1 MIKDCPYC
9 RKQVK
14 IPDILESG
22 WYVCPYDDCSKTFF
36 FDRDTSTLHK
46 IEEPT
51 EEILEDEIVIIC
63 PNPDCRQKLRI
74 PKATGTLQVKCPKC
88 RTSFRYPTRGKE
100 AQHDISGLLA
110 EFDKALDDEIK
121 AVKARGGDR
130 TLMLKEGELV
140 GEIAGGRIYQFNL
153 ERKIPV
159 VDETPAQI
167 EIMGRNYRAAIVR
180 FLEFKIEVRI
190 TDFDGELVPAALLKI
205 DATYVLKKLKD
216 ALSSLTR
223 GSWSPSLAL
232 KVFNYIPPKC
242 SVGELVFRLM
252 DDHENSLDRCQ
263 LKAVE
268 ICLGNEVSFIHGPPG
283 TGKTR
288 TLVNVVNDLANNGKR
303 VLVSC
308 HTNIAC
314 DNVIDQFLSY
324 EGQETV
330 KNLLKNGEIVRIGT
344 PVLQDQRIREL
355 TIEAIH
361 ERLSKELCQEKEALI
376 TSKDSL
382 GHRNKR
388 SYEYKQIFLECQDL
402 AEGIA
407 RCERNIHASRHVIE
421 RHILEEDQLNQIISQ
436 KKQLLSTAEKRNT
449 IVNFFRGTRPQS
461 IRLAITN
468 LNNRKMEKTR
478 TRLQEEKRFALL
490 SNELA
495 KLNASFSEKT
505 GHLPQGISIEQI
517 ESLLRETENTLEE
530 TEAKIV
536 DVDEKISELDKGVLN
551 KAKVIVSTLAKTFTD
566 PILTNIEFDVV
577 VVDEASIAP
586 LPMLFYVCSL
596 AKLKVLIFGDPKQ
609 LAPIA
614 LADTPAAQKWLKKD
628 IFQAAEATEKRV
640 DDPRIETL
648 DNQYRM
654 HGDIFRIVKKYF
666 YRNLYDRRPEIDKD
680 YHKYDGSLIP
690 IPEHRVVIIDTSNA
704 NACMATE
711 KTGPKSSSRYNL
723 YHIET
728 LEKILHDLIDS
739 NHVEEREIA
748 IITPYRSQASFVRE
762 MLMESRFKGI
772 ESGTVHS
779 FQGIEKKYVIFDFV
793 EAIGGKRIGVLV
805 NDRHEKYLGK
815 GQDENEALRLLTVA
829 FSRPREKL
837 LIISHNKHMLS
848 ELPENSVIKKII
860 VDLINRKAIVD
871 GSKLVPYY
879 IPGNEYPDSTLF
891 SEEELLGREA
901 VFNQRSFYPH
911 LIKDLGNATKEV
923 IFISGYMTTNRVERL
938 MPHLTGLLSRGI
950 NIKIFTKPP
959 REQLSREQELEELHH
974 RLKDIG
980 IEIYQHYGTHEKAV
994 AIDGHILY
1002 AGSLNVLSFS
1012 HSSNEMMIRSDSKP
1026 KLQKV
1031 FSVLAKNYPK
1041 LKDYLIDTGYLVSEQ
1056 PVDLTPERFQ
1066 NTLDS
1071 MRPKHRELPQNKQ
1084 EAEEYYA
1091 SMFTKLRWIIADDKR
1106 IPNFAVLF
1114 ADTIKA
1120 MLNDPPTTVEQLLS
1134 LPEFRRNRTNI
1145 RGYENIVLEILKEYR
1160 EVIGKDEVKRRKL

>member
-22 WYVCPYDDCSKTFF
+22 WYVCPYGDCSNTFF
-36 FDRDTSTLHK
+36 FDRDASTLHK

-51 EEILEDEIVIIC
+51 QGIPGDEIVIIC

-74 PKATGTLQVKCPKC
+74 PKATGTLQVTCPKC

-110 EFDKALDDEIK
+110 EFDNALDDEIK
-121 AVKARGGDR
+121 AVKTRGGDW
-130 TLMLKEGELV
+130 TLGLKDGEFI
-140 GEIAGGRIYQFNL
+140 GEIARGRIYQFNV

-167 EIMGRNYRAAIVR
+167 EIMGRNYRASIVR
-180 FLEFKIEVRI
+180 FLEFKLEVCI
-190 TDFDGELVPAALLKI
+190 TDFDGERIPSARLKI

-242 SVGELVFRLM
+242 SVGKPVFILL
-252 DDHENSLDRCQ
+252 DDDGNPPDPCQ
-263 LKAVE
+263 SKAIE

-314 DNVIDQFLSY
+314 DNVIAQFLKY
-324 EGQETV
+324 ERQETV
-330 KNLLKNGEIVRIGT
+330 KSLLKNGEIVRIGT

-361 ERLSKELCQEKEALI
+361 ERLSKELRQEKEAL
-376 TSKDSL
+376 TASMDSL
-382 GHRNKR
+382 SQRNKR

-402 AEGIA
+402 AEKIA
-407 RCERNIHASRHVIE
+407 RCEQNIRASRHVIE
-421 RHILEEDQLNQIISQ
+421 QHILEEDQLNQIISQ

-495 KLNASFSEKT
+495 KLNTSFSERT
-505 GHLPQGISIEQI
+505 GRLPKGISIEQI
-517 ESLLRETENTLEE
+517 ESLLKETESTLDE
-530 TEAKIV
+530 TKIQIANV
-536 DVDEKISELDKGVLN
+536 EDRISKLNEGVLN
-551 KAKVIVSTLAKTFTD
+551 NTKIIVSTLAKTFTD
-566 PILTNIEFDVV
+566 PILMNMQFDVV
-577 VVDEASIAP
+577 AIDEASIAP

-596 AKLKVLIFGDPKQ
+596 AKEKVLIFGDPKQ

-628 IFQAAEATEKRV
+628 IFQEAEAREKRV
-640 DDPRIETL
+640 DDSRIETL

-654 HGDIFRIVKKYF
+654 HGDIFRIVKKHF
-666 YRNLYDRRPEIDKD
+666 YQDLYDRRPATDKN

-690 IPEHRVVIIDTSNA
+690 MPEHRVVIIDTSNA
-704 NACMATE
+704 NACMSTE

-728 LEKILHDLIDS
+728 LEKILHDLIGS

-779 FQGIEKKYVIFDFV
+779 FQGIEKEYVIFDFV

-805 NDRHEKYLGK
+805 NDRHEKYTGK
-815 GQDENEALRLLTVA
+815 SQEENEALRLLTVA

-848 ELPENSVIKKII
+848 ELPEDSVIKNII

-879 IPGNEYPDSTLF
+879 IPVDEYPDSTLF

-923 IFISGYMTTNRVERL
+923 IFISGYMTTNRIERL
-938 MPHLTGLLSRGI
+938 MPHFTDLLSRGV

-959 REQLSREQELEELHH
+959 REQMSREQELEELHH
-974 RLKDIG
+974 RLKNMG
-980 IEIYQHYGTHEKAV
+980 IEIYQRYGTHEKTV

-1002 AGSLNVLSFS
+1002 DGSLNVLSFS
-1012 HSSNEMMIRSDSKP
+1012 HSSLETMTRIDSKLR
-1026 KLQKV
+1026 LQKK
-1031 FSVLAKNYPK
+1031 FSVIVKNHPEM
-1041 LKDYLIDTGYLVSEQ
+1041 DYLTKTGYVIPEQ
-1056 PVDLTPERFQ
+1056 IVDLTPERSQ
-1066 NTLDS
+1066 NI
-1071 MRPKHRELPQNKQ
+1071 RPKNRELPKTKQ
-1084 EAEEYYA
+1084 DAEEYYR
-1091 SMFTKLRWIIADDKR
+1091 SMLKKLRRVIADDKK
-1106 IPNFAVLF
+1106 IPFMAILHNR
-1114 ADTIKA
+1114 TIEA
-1120 MLNDPPTTVEQLLS
+1120 MLNNPPITVEQLLS

-1145 RGYENIVLEILKEYR
+1145 RGYENIVLKILKEYR
-1160 EVIGKDEVKRRKL
+1160 EVSGEDEVKRRKL

>member
-9 RKQVK
+9 RKPVDMTEISK
-14 IPDILESG
+14 SG
-22 WYVCPYDDCSKTFF
+22 QYGCPYDDCSNTFF
-36 FDRDTSTLHK
+36 FDKDIGAIYK
-46 IEEPT
+46 IEEVS
-51 EEILEDEIVIIC
+51 EEILGDEILITC
-63 PNPDCRQKLRI
+63 PNLECRQKIRSLKSKSTRQI
-74 PKATGTLQVKCPKC
+74 TCPRC
-88 RTSFRYPTRGKE
+88 RTSFRYPAQDKE
-100 AQHDISGLLA
+100 VKYDIRGLLA

-121 AVKARGGDR
+121 TVKTRGGDW
-130 TLMLKEGELV
+130 TLRLKDGEFI
-140 GEIAGGRIYQFNL
+140 GEIARGRIYQFNV

-167 EIMGRNYRAAIVR
+167 EIMGRNYRASIVR
-180 FLEFKIEVRI
+180 FLEFKLEVCI
-190 TDFDGELVPAALLKI
+190 TDFDGERIPSARLKI

-242 SVGELVFRLM
+242 SVGKPVFILM
-252 DDHENSLDRCQ
+252 DDDGNPPDPCQ
-263 LKAVE
+263 SKAIE

-314 DNVIDQFLSY
+314 DNVIDQFLKY
-324 EGQETV
+324 ERQETV

-344 PVLQDQRIREL
+344 PVLQNQRIREL

-361 ERLSKELCQEKEALI
+361 ERLSKKLRQEKEAL
-376 TSKDSL
+376 TASMDSL
-382 GHRNKR
+382 SQRNKR

-402 AEGIA
+402 AEKIA
-407 RCERNIHASRHVIE
+407 RCEQNIRASRHVIE
-421 RHILEEDQLNQIISQ
+421 QHILEEDQLNQIISQ

-495 KLNASFSEKT
+495 KLNTSFSERT
-505 GHLPQGISIEQI
+505 GRLPKGISIEQI
-517 ESLLRETENTLEE
+517 ESLLRETGNTLEQ

-551 KAKVIVSTLAKTFTD
+551 KAKIIVSTLAKTFTD
-566 PILTNIEFDVV
+566 PILTNVEFDIVV
-577 VVDEASIAP
+577 IDEASIAP

-723 YHIET
+723 YHIEI
-728 LEKILHDLIDS
+728 LEKILHDLVDG
-739 NHVEEREIA
+739 NHVEEGEIA
-748 IITPYRSQASFVRE
+748 IVTPYRSQASFVRE
-762 MLMESRFKGI
+762 MLMEPRFKGI

-805 NDRHEKYLGK
+805 NDRHEKYTGK
-815 GQDENEALRLLTVA
+815 SQEENEARRLLTVA

-848 ELPENSVIKKII
+848 ELPENSVIKNII

-879 IPGNEYPDSTLF
+879 IPVDEYPDSTLF
-891 SEEELLGREA
+891 REEELLGREA

-1041 LKDYLIDTGYLVSEQ
+1041 LKDYLIDTGYLVPEQ

-1071 MRPKHRELPQNKQ
+1071 VRPKHRGLPQNKQ

-1120 MLNDPPTTVEQLLS
+1120 MLNDPPTNVEQLLS

-1145 RGYENIVLEILKEYR
+1145 RSYENIVLEILKEYR